1 MGKPSLVIQNST
13 LDPTP
18 TSSNGETIPKSY
30 FMDLCIF
37 RVFNTIVY
45 FSFKILHDAGP
56 FFAFYPPIL
65 YTSATVNWYTANT
78 SQFHASNSAYC
89 AKKYLTSYLADIF
102 KDYFLEKVFLVGTMA
117 VISSVRCL
125 YSVSK
130 AQTLCLVLWHHAYAC
145 HLPKASSSL

>member
-65 YTSATVNWYTANT
+65 YTSATVN
-78 SQFHASNSAYC
+78 
-89 AKKYLTSYLADIF
+89 
-102 KDYFLEKVFLVGTMA
+102 
-117 VISSVRCL
+117 
-125 YSVSK
+125 
-130 AQTLCLVLWHHAYAC
+130 
-145 HLPKASSSL
+145 